1 MRLAIIGSRSFKDYY
16 KLCIEVNKL
25 RETEEITTII
35 SGGANGADY
44 LGKKYSID
52 YYLGY
57 KEYPAEWDK
66 YGKSAGFRR
75 NVDIVNDSDI
85 ILAFWDGKSRGTKHS
100 IDLATKSGKKVIII
114 GF

>member
-1 MRLAIIGSRSFKDYY
+1 MKLAIIGSRSFKDYN

-25 RETEEITTII
+25 REIEEITTIV
-35 SGGANGADY
+35 SGGANGADL
-44 LGKKYSID
+44 LGKKYAQD
-52 YYLGY
+52 CYLDY

-75 NVDIVNDSDI
+75 NVDIVNNSDI
-85 ILAFWDGKSRGTKHS
+85 VLAFWDGKSRGTKHS
-100 IDLATKSGKKVIII
+100 IDLATKSGKKVIIV

>member
-1 MRLAIIGSRSFKDYY
+1 MKLAIIGSRSFKDYD

-25 RETEEITTII
+25 REIEEITTII

-44 LGKKYSID
+44 LGKKYAAEEHIR
-52 YYLGY
+52 YV
-57 KEYPAEWDK
+57 EYPALWDM

-100 IDLATKSGKKVIII
+100 IDLATKCGKKVVII